1 MICRTDDQI
10 RDSFVL
16 NRGMRLV
23 KNTASKLLKGNVKG
37 AAQDITDTFKR
48 TIGLSG
54 VVIISLS
61 SMLGSGLFVM
71 PTFAAE
77 IMGPG
82 IWLAFLI
89 AASIVLPGA
98 LSKAELSSAMP
109 SSGGSYVY
117 LEKTYGPLVGTI
129 SGIGLWASFM
139 LKASFA
145 LIGFSAYMFT
155 VTTYFD
161 VSVNTVIVSIGAL
174 VLITVVNI
182 SGIKKVKAI
191 QTPILILTLGLLF
204 IICIVALFD
213 PNTDLS
219 KPWNGAMN
227 ADPFTLAE
235 TSAFVFVAYAGVTK
249 VAAIGGEVKEPE
261 KNLPYGM
268 LLSLLIA
275 TVLYCVITFMM
286 MATIPGEWWVA
297 SDGSTPEDPIYIF
310 VQAVAGTKVGVLAAI
325 LAILTMISMALA
337 GVLAASRFLFAM
349 ARDNLLPQ
357 ALEEVN
363 AKYETPHWPIIITGI
378 SMGLAIFILPVKDV
392 AKLASGFKIM
402 IFMAINSCVIVIRRT
417 KNKHNLVTK
426 YQSPLYPYI
435 QLWGIIAGLGLIII
449 MGEKAFIG
457 AGAALVVGIIT
468 YFSYGKK
475 HAHQRETPFDSFRKQ
490 FVNPSDTE
498 HEKRLAVFHAA
509 DFGGKNHLTLKEFQN
524 ALKSLG
530 FIYNS
535 DESRLIF
542 HKVDN
547 NEDGVI
553 DIDEFIYTF
562 ENLEEE

>member
-1 MICRTDDQI
+1 
-10 RDSFVL
+10 
-16 NRGMRLV
+16 MRLV

-475 HAHQRETPFDSFRKQ
+475 HAHPRETPFDSFRKQ

>member
-1 MICRTDDQI
+1 M
-10 RDSFVL
+10 
-16 NRGMRLV
+16 V
-23 KNTASKLLKGNVKG
+23 KQTAAKLLKGDVKG
-37 AAQDITDTFKR
+37 VAEDITETFKR

-71 PTFAAE
+71 PAFAAD

-82 IWLAFLI
+82 IWLAFLV

-98 LSKAELSSAMP
+98 LSKAELSSSMP

-117 LEKTYGPLVGTI
+117 LEKTYGPMVGTI

-145 LIGFSAYMFT
+145 LIGFSAYMYT

-161 VSVNTVIVSIGAL
+161 FNLNTMMVSLGAL

-182 SGIKKVKAI
+182 FGIKKVKAI
-191 QTPILILTLGLLF
+191 QTPILVVTLGLLF
-204 IICIVALFD
+204 IMCIVALFD
-213 PNTDLS
+213 PSTDLS
-219 KPWNGAMN
+219 KPWNGAIN
-227 ADPFTLAE
+227 ADPLTLAE

-249 VAAIGGEVKEPE
+249 VAAIGGEVKNPE

-268 LLSLLIA
+268 LLSLSIA
-275 TVLYCVITFMM
+275 TLLYCVITFMM
-286 MATIPGEWWVA
+286 MATIPGEWWVS

-310 VQAVAGTKVGVLAAI
+310 VDAVAGTKVGVLAAI

-337 GVLAASRFLFAM
+337 GILAASRFLFAM

-363 AKYETPHWPIIITGI
+363 AKYETPHWPIIFTGFA
-378 SMGLAIFILPVKDV
+378 MGLAIFTLPVKDV

-402 IFMAINSCVIVIRRT
+402 IFMAINSCVIVLRNTRH
-417 KNKHNLVTK
+417 KHDLVAK
-426 YQSPLYPYI
+426 YESPWYPYI
-435 QLWGIIAGLGLIII
+435 QLWGIFAGLALIII

-457 AGAALVVGIIT
+457 AGAALLIGLIT
-468 YFSYGKK
+468 YYSYGKK
-475 HAHQRETPFDSFRKQ
+475 HAQVRSTPFDTFRKQ
-490 FVNPSDTE
+490 FVNPSPTE
-498 HEKRLAVFHAA
+498 HDKRLAVFHAA
-509 DFGGKNHLTLKEFQN
+509 DFGGKNHLTIKEFQN
-524 ALKSLG
+524 ALSSLG
-530 FIYNS
+530 FSFNS
-535 DESRLIF
+535 DDSRHIF
-542 HKVDN
+542 HQADT

-553 DIDEFIYTF
+553 DIDEFLNTF
-562 ENLEEE
+562 ESLEEE

>member
-1 MICRTDDQI
+1 MIVMKKEITSNLI
-10 RDSFVL
+10 
-16 NRGMRLV
+16 
-23 KNTASKLLKGNVKG
+23 KNLTKTHENVSDK
-37 AAQDITDTFKR
+37 FKR
-48 TIGLSG
+48 TISLSG
-54 VVIISLS
+54 VIIISLS

-71 PTFAAE
+71 PTFAAD

-98 LSKAELSSAMP
+98 LSKAELSSSMP

-117 LEKTYGPLVGTI
+117 LERTYGPLVGTI

-145 LIGFSAYMFT
+145 LIGFSAYMYT

-161 VSVNTVIVSIGAL
+161 IELNMMLVSFGAL
-174 VLITVVNI
+174 ILITIINI
-182 SGIKKVKAI
+182 YGIKKVKAI
-191 QTPILILTLGLLF
+191 QTPILIVTLGLLF
-204 IICIVALFD
+204 IMCVVAIFD
-213 PNTDLS
+213 SSTDLS
-219 KPWNGAMN
+219 KPWNGAFS
-227 ADPFTLAE
+227 ADPLTIAE

-249 VAAIGGEVKEPE
+249 VAAIGGEVKQPE
-261 KNLPYGM
+261 RNLPYGM

-286 MATIPGEWWVA
+286 MATIPGEWWISA
-297 SDGSTPEDPIYIF
+297 DGSVVEDPIYVF
-310 VQAVAGTKVGVLAAI
+310 VDAVAGSKVGAIAAVLAV
-325 LAILTMISMALA
+325 LTMISMALA
-337 GVLAASRFLFAM
+337 GILAASRFLFAM

-357 ALEEVN
+357 SLEDVN
-363 AKYETPHWPIIITGI
+363 AKYETPHWPIILTGI
-378 SMGLAIFILPVKDV
+378 AMALAIYFLPVKDV

-402 IFMAINSCVIVIRRT
+402 IFMAINSCVIVLRRT
-417 KNKHNLVTK
+417 DNEHDLVAK
-426 YQSPLYPYI
+426 YKSPMYPYI
-435 QLWGIIAGLGLIII
+435 QLWGIFAGLGLIII

-457 AGAALVVGIIT
+457 AGAALVVGVLT
-468 YFSYGKK
+468 YFSYGNK
-475 HAHQRETPFDSFRKQ
+475 HAHPRETPFNSFRKQ
-490 FVNPSDTE
+490 FVNPTPNE
-498 HEKRLAVFHAA
+498 HDKRLAVFHAA

-530 FIYNS
+530 FDYNS

-542 HKVDN
+542 HKGDS

-553 DIDEFIYTF
+553 DIDEFIETF
-562 ENLEEE
+562 ETMEEE